1 MPGGLELSSKFED
14 RRAAAASLRE
24 TAVLVGALADARR
37 KAHSACE
44 DPDCTPR
51 AVFEEFNDFIEVAA
65 GLETLALSWVLTG
78 EKAHPT
84 ADERKQLAAMVRHA
98 GGKFGD
104 VLRRVAMGEAEA

>member
-1 MPGGLELSSKFED
+1 MSSKVED

-37 KAHSACE
+37 KAHSGCT

-51 AVFEEFNDFIEVAA
+51 SVFEEFDELIELAA

-84 ADERKQLAAMVRHA
+84 ATERKTLASMVRHA
-98 GGKFGD
+98 GAKFGE
-104 VLRRVAMGEAEA
+104 VLRRVAMGEADA